1 MRRLGGI
8 CALGLL
14 IAVPVGLTGCSG
26 GSAKNPAPTTIAP
39 SPAAPSAAGSDAYL
53 DNVRD
58 ESLGVKALPNA
69 TDDQLLQLG
78 TTACHDLSAA
88 GGTSTATLQSLMG
101 SSLHPDSA
109 DANAVLQAA
118 VGNLCPDQAD
128 KAPAPSAV
136 DSGH

>member
-14 IAVPVGLTGCSG
+14 LAVPIGLTGCSG
-26 GSAKNPAPTTIAP
+26 GSAKNPAATTSAP

-58 ESLGVKALPNA
+58 ESVGAKGLTNA
-69 TDDQLLQLG
+69 TDGQLLQLG
-78 TTACHDLSAA
+78 TMACRDLSGA
-88 GGTSTATLQSLMG
+88 GGTAAAARQALMG
-101 SSLHPDSA
+101 SALHPDSA
-109 DANAVLQAA
+109 DADAVLQAA
-118 VGNLCPDQAD
+118 VGNLCPNNAP
-128 KAPAPSAV
+128 KMPAPSAP

>member
-8 CALGLL
+8 CALGL
-14 IAVPVGLTGCSG
+14 IVAVPLALTGCGG
-26 GSAKNPAPTTIAP
+26 GSAKDPAPTTIAP

-58 ESLGVKALPNA
+58 ESLGVKGLPNA

-88 GGTSTATLQSLMG
+88 GGTATGALQSLM
-101 SSLHPDSA
+101 SASLHPDSA

>member
-1 MRRLGGI
+1 MRRLGGL

-39 SPAAPSAAGSDAYL
+39 NPAAPSAAGSDAYL

-58 ESLGVKALPNA
+58 ESLGVKGLPSA
-69 TDDQLLQLG
+69 TDAQLLELG
-78 TTACHDLSAA
+78 TTACHDLSAT

-101 SSLHPDSA
+101 SPLHPDSA